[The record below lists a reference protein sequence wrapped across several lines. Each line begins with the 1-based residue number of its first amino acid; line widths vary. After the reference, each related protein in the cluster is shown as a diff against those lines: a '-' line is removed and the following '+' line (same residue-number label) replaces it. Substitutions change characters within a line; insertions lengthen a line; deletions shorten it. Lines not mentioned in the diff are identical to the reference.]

1 MTQKEEL
8 KKFICVFCGAQNAVP
23 QQHLKAGHEFGAE
36 MAKRHW
42 GLVYGGGDCGV
53 MGAVANAVLEHK
65 GWVTGVFPEHL
76 RQIEQEHKHLS
87 ETLIVQ
93 DMHSR
98 KQLMYK
104 RADAFVIFPG
114 GFGTMDETFE
124 ILTWRQIGLHTKPII
139 IFNHEGYWDHLVALF
154 DNIIATGFATASTRD
169 IYEVIDSYDALLERM
184 EHVERAGD
192 S

>member
-1 MTQKEEL
+1 MTKKEEV

-23 QQHLKAGHEFGAE
+23 EKHLKAGREFGHA
-36 MAKRHW
+36 MAQRQL

-53 MGAVANAVLEHK
+53 MGAVANSVLERD

-76 RQIEQEHKHLS
+76 RQIEEEHKHLS
-87 ETLIVQ
+87 ETLIVE

-104 RADAFVIFPG
+104 RADMFVIFPG

-124 ILTWRQIGLHTKPII
+124 ILTWRQIGLHEKPVIV
-139 IFNHEGYWDHLVALF
+139 FNHEGYWDHLVALF
-154 DNIIATGFATASTRD
+154 DNIINTGFATPQTRD
-169 IYEVIDSYDALLERM
+169 IYEVIDSFDELVKR
-184 EHVERAGD
+184 VEQ
-192 S
+192 